1 MSPFSGRTDAVAG
14 TAGTSG
20 TEEGGIMNRFWTVL
34 APIVLAAVLAGCAGS
49 QAFRRG
55 EEHAKQGEWDL
66 AVKEYR
72 EALKRNP
79 QDIEYRSALLRAQET
94 AANEHY
100 KRARSFLK
108 ERKLDQAII
117 ELQQAIYLN
126 PTNAAIQGAL
136 KSVLNM
142 KQAEENYRAALTFIE
157 LNKLSEAI
165 NELSRAVELDPE
177 NAKYQDAL
185 DKIQK
190 KKSET
195 EPEEALTLASDKPIT
210 LNFKNTNIKDVF
222 EVLAKLA
229 GINILFDEEV
239 RAQPV
244 TVFVKDVSFQY
255 ALNLLLST
263 NKLFMKKIS
272 ADTIII
278 IPKTKAKIDQYQD
291 LVMRTFYLNNAKA
304 KDAVNLLRSMLD
316 TKKVYV
322 NEVLNSITIR
332 DTPEK
337 IKLIGK
343 VLAANDLKEAEV
355 ILDVEIL
362 EIDRNKSLQ
371 YGWNFQPGLTVGA
384 SIVPTGTTS
393 TTAGTTASQGI
404 TLQEFRN
411 LGAGNIMLTLPSVV
425 LNLIKTDTDAQ
436 LLANPR
442 VRVLN
447 NKTAKLHIG
456 DKIPVQTSTVQ
467 STATVA
473 VTSTFEYKDVGIKLN
488 IEPNIQ
494 LNNTVTLKL
503 NLEVSNLGSAIDFGN
518 GQKQYT
524 FGTRNTDTTVNL
536 RDGETVIIG
545 GLINDQTRKSMNKIP
560 LLGDL
565 PVLGKLFSSTS
576 DETVKTDI
584 LMSITPNIVRG
595 LELPDKDSQSFWSGT
610 EEAYDVKPLFSG
622 GTAKSSKPAEKTA
635 VLDAL
640 AKRGQQPE
648 QKAPEAAAEAAVQP
662 GAEQKPAPIAILGL
676 QPAEATAAIGQE
688 LRFDLTVD
696 NAKDIYGAIVT
707 ITYDRRN
714 VDFKTAT
721 EGPFLKKDGQQTSF
735 LFSNNMR
742 TGSID
747 IYMTRIGDVG
757 NVSGSGVLGSLL
769 FQSRAPG
776 QSSIQF
782 KSVKISNYSRE
793 QLMAES
799 NGATVKVP

>member
-1 MSPFSGRTDAVAG
+1 MKRVWRVLAA
-14 TAGTSG
+14 
-20 TEEGGIMNRFWTVL
+20 TVL
-34 APIVLAAVLAGCAGS
+34 AAMLAGCAGS
-49 QAFRRG
+49 QAFKRG
-55 EEHAKQGEWDL
+55 EEYSKRGEWDL

-72 EALKRNP
+72 DALKKNP

-108 ERKLDQAII
+108 ERKLDQAIV

-142 KQAEENYRAALTFIE
+142 KQAEEHYRASLTFIE
-157 LNKLSEAI
+157 LNRLSEAI

-177 NAKYQDAL
+177 NAKYQDSL
-185 DKIQK
+185 EKIQK

-195 EPEEALTLASDKPIT
+195 EPDEALTLASDKPIT
-210 LNFKNTNIKDVF
+210 LNFKNTNIKEVF
-222 EVLAKLA
+222 ELLAKLA
-229 GINILFDEEV
+229 GINIMFDEEV

-278 IPKTKAKIDQYQD
+278 VPKTKAKMDQYQD
-291 LVMRTFYLNNAKA
+291 LVMKTFYLNNAKA

-316 TKKVYV
+316 TRKVYV
-322 NEVLNSITIR
+322 NEVLNSITVR

-337 IKLIGK
+337 VKLVAK

-371 YGWNFQPGLTVGA
+371 YGWNFQPGLTAAATIGGSQANV
-384 SIVPTGTTS
+384 STNTS
-393 TTAGTTASQGI
+393 AGTAGLSTGI
-404 TLQEFRN
+404 SLQELRN
-411 LGAGNIMLTLPSVV
+411 LGAGNIMFTLPSVV
-425 LNLIKTDTDAQ
+425 LTLIKTDTDAQ

-473 VTSTFEYKDVGIKLN
+473 VTSTFEYKDVGIKMN

-494 LNNTVTLKL
+494 LNNTVTLKM
-503 NLEVSNLGSAIDFGN
+503 NLEVSNLGNLIDFGN
-518 GQKQYT
+518 GQKQYS

-545 GLINDQTRKSMNKIP
+545 GLINDQVRKSMNKIP
-560 LLGDL
+560 FLGDL
-565 PVLGKLFSSTS
+565 PILGKLFSSTN
-576 DETVKTDI
+576 DEAVKTDI
-584 LMSITPNIVRG
+584 LMSITPNIVRS

-610 EEAYDVKPLFSG
+610 EEAYDVKPLFVAGDS
-622 GTAKSSKPAEKTA
+622 KSSKPAEKPVDKGT
-635 VLDAL
+635 VLDTL
-640 AKRGQQPE
+640 AKREQPQGEKAGEAKGETKAAPAVEAKAVSMTALELRPAQASAPVGQD
-648 QKAPEAAAEAAVQP
+648 V
-662 GAEQKPAPIAILGL
+662 
-676 QPAEATAAIGQE
+676 
-688 LRFDLTVD
+688 RFDLAVD
-696 NAKDIYGAIVT
+696 KAKELYGAIIT
-707 ITYDRRN
+707 ISYDRN
-714 VDFKTAT
+714 VLDFKTAT
-721 EGPFLKKDGQQTSF
+721 EGGFLKKDGQQTSF
-735 LFSNNMR
+735 LFSNNIKAG
-742 TGSID
+742 TVDLYI
-747 IYMTRIGDVG
+747 TRIGDVG
-757 NVSGSGVLGSLL
+757 NVEGAGVLGTVV
-769 FQSRAPG
+769 FQSKVAG
-776 QSSIQF
+776 QSPVQF
-782 KSVKISNYSRE
+782 KNVKLSNYSRE
-793 QLMAES
+793 QLTTETK
-799 NGATVKVP
+799 NATVTVK